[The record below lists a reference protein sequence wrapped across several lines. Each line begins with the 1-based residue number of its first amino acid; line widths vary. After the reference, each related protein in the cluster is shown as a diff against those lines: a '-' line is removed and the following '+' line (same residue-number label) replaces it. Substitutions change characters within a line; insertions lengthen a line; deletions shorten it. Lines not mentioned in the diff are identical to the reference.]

1 MPRSIKCMTKV
12 LIIEDDQRTALA
24 LAVRL
29 KAEGYATWIAGDVIQ
44 AVKLARQYRPN
55 LIFLDIALPGGNG
68 FDLAERFQRCPETH
82 DIPIVFLTASTD
94 PLLREKV
101 LRLGAAGLLEK
112 PYDAVELLT
121 MAKWALDRPRRS
133 PGVPVDS
140 LPGAESPLKRQI
152 LIVEDDPKI
161 ARALAVRLEAA
172 GYQLRVAHD
181 GVSGIQSAVTQK
193 PDLVLLDVSL
203 PAGNGFVVAERIQ
216 AHIPEPIP
224 MIFLT
229 ATKRPEFR
237 EKAQE
242 LGATDFFEK
251 PFEAELLLRAIHRA
265 VDARPTQAA
274 AH

>member
-1 MPRSIKCMTKV
+1 MTKV
-12 LIIEDDQRTALA
+12 LIIEDDQKTALA

-29 KAEGYATWIAGDVIQ
+29 KAEGYATWIAGDVIRG
-44 AVKLARQYRPN
+44 VKLARQHRPN
-55 LIFLDIALPGGNG
+55 LIFLDVALPGGNG

-82 DIPIVFLTASTD
+82 EIPIIFLTASTD

-101 LRLGAAGLLEK
+101 LRLGVAGLLEK

-121 MAKWALDRPRRS
+121 MAKWALERPRKS
-133 PGVPVDS
+133 PRVPVDS
-140 LPGAESPLKRQI
+140 LPGTENVLKRQI

-172 GYQLRVAHD
+172 GYQPRVAHD
-181 GVSGIQSAVTQK
+181 GVAGIQSAVTQR
-193 PDLVLLDVSL
+193 PDLVLLDISL
-203 PAGNGFVVAERIQ
+203 PAGNGFAVAERIQ

-237 EKAQE
+237 EKARE
-242 LGATDFFEK
+242 LGAVDFFEK
-251 PFEAELLLRAIHRA
+251 PFEAAHLLSAIEKA
-265 VDARPTQAA
+265 VDGRLSQAVA
-274 AH
+274 

>member
-1 MPRSIKCMTKV
+1 MKKV
-12 LIIEDDQRTALA
+12 LIIEDDPKTALA

-44 AVKLARQYRPN
+44 GAKLARKHQPD
-55 LIFLDIALPGGNG
+55 LIFLDVSLPGGNG

-133 PGVPVDS
+133 PRVPVDS
-140 LPGAESPLKRQI
+140 LPSAETLKRQI

-172 GYQLRVAHD
+172 GYQPRVAHD
-181 GVSGIQSAVTQK
+181 GVSGIKSAVTQR
-193 PDLVLLDVSL
+193 PDLVLLDISL
-203 PAGNGFVVAERIQ
+203 PAGNGFVVAESIQ

-229 ATKRPEFR
+229 ASKRPEFR
-237 EKAQE
+237 ERARE

-251 PFEAELLLRAIHRA
+251 PFEAELLLRAIHKA
-265 VDARPTQAA
+265 VDARQTQAV